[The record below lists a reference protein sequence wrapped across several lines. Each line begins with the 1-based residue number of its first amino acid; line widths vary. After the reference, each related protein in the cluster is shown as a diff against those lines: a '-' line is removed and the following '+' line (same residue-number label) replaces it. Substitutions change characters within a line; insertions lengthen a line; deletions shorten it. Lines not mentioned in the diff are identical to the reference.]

1 MARHVKAMKKRD
13 KFLLALSCIF
23 LIGILCLI
31 AGISMGGTLFA
42 FRLNQ
47 NINPKYTQNGTFT
60 LSEKDSGLITGIDF
74 DFHCQ
79 DITIQRGD
87 TCSIQPDDDTD
98 SLESKYYSY
107 VKDNVWHIETPNS
120 SNATITFL
128 DHTVRIP
135 FLSKNWDSD
144 VSYTITLPLEK
155 HFDRANI
162 SIAAGDCEID
172 DALTADNT
180 TLKVGAGSLDMTGLT
195 AKQLSIKIGAGDGT
209 IDKIH
214 VSDHCT
220 TKVGVGDLELGD
232 TDNSPSEN
240 KINNLNS
247 KTAVGNTDIAAKLT
261 GTNQLECATGDLSL
275 LLPGSKSNYNFTSHS
290 SMGDICFGDST
301 KDDSSTDVYGDIS
314 LKCSL
319 GDIDVDFERS

>member
-1 MARHVKAMKKRD
+1 MKKRD

-107 VKDNVWHIETPNS
+107 IKDNVWHIETPN
-120 SNATITFL
+120 
-128 DHTVRIP
+128 
-135 FLSKNWDSD
+135 
-144 VSYTITLPLEK
+144 
-155 HFDRANI
+155 
-162 SIAAGDCEID
+162 
-172 DALTADNT
+172 
-180 TLKVGAGSLDMTGLT
+180 
-195 AKQLSIKIGAGDGT
+195 
-209 IDKIH
+209 
-214 VSDHCT
+214 
-220 TKVGVGDLELGD
+220 
-232 TDNSPSEN
+232 
-240 KINNLNS
+240 
-247 KTAVGNTDIAAKLT
+247 
-261 GTNQLECATGDLSL
+261 LSL
-275 LLPGSKSNYNFTSHS
+275 IH
-290 SMGDICFGDST
+290 I
-301 KDDSSTDVYGDIS
+301 
-314 LKCSL
+314 
-319 GDIDVDFERS
+319 

>member
-107 VKDNVWHIETPNS
+107 IKD
-120 SNATITFL
+120 
-128 DHTVRIP
+128 RIP
-135 FLSKNWDSD
+135 PMQRSLFW
-144 VSYTITLPLEK
+144 ITQYGFRFCQKTGIPMFPIRSLCLWRNILTVPIFRLPQV
-155 HFDRANI
+155 
-162 SIAAGDCEID
+162 
-172 DALTADNT
+172 T
-180 TLKVGAGSLDMTGLT
+180 V
-195 AKQLSIKIGAGDGT
+195 
-209 IDKIH
+209 
-214 VSDHCT
+214 
-220 TKVGVGDLELGD
+220 
-232 TDNSPSEN
+232 
-240 KINNLNS
+240 
-247 KTAVGNTDIAAKLT
+247 KLMM
-261 GTNQLECATGDLSL
+261 L
-275 LLPGSKSNYNFTSHS
+275 
-290 SMGDICFGDST
+290 
-301 KDDSSTDVYGDIS
+301 
-314 LKCSL
+314 
-319 GDIDVDFERS
+319 